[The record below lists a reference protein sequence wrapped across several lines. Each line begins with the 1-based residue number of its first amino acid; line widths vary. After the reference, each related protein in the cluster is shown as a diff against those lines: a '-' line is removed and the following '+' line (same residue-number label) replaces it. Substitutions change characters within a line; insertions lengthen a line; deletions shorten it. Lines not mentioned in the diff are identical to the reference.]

1 MNTKAEKQ
9 PIGVMDSGLGGLS
22 VLKEIIKL
30 MPNEDYVYFGDSAN
44 APYGTRTPE
53 EVYQLT
59 KNIIEMFIH
68 QYNVKAVVIA
78 CNTATAVVLDEL
90 QRSLDIPVVGV
101 IAPGTRAALKVTR
114 SKRIGVI
121 GTKGT
126 IHSDAYQKSLKMID
140 NYVYVK
146 SVACPDFVPIV
157 ERGDFHKKQTFE
169 IVKKNLLPFQFEE
182 IDTLILGCTHYPL
195 LQKQIQKAMGRRV
208 TLINSGEE
216 TGRELS
222 TILQYSNLLNIYA
235 LEGKHKFFTTG
246 DAAMF
251 EKIASQWLDEKNYV
265 TQQIRLE

>member
-1 MNTKAEKQ
+1 MKR
-9 PIGVMDSGLGGLS
+9 PIGMLDSGVGGLT
-22 VLKEIIKL
+22 VVRELMRQLPKEKII
-30 MPNEDYVYFGDSAN
+30 YIGDTLRC
-44 APYGTRTPE
+44 PYGPRPFE
-53 EVYQLT
+53 EVRKFTWELVRFLLT
-59 KNIIEMFIH
+59 YNIKML
-68 QYNVKAVVIA
+68 VIA
-78 CNTATAVVLDEL
+78 CNTATAVVLDAL

-251 EKIASQWLDEKNYV
+251 ERIASQWLDEKNYV

>member
-1 MNTKAEKQ
+1 MKR
-9 PIGVMDSGLGGLS
+9 PIGMLDSGVGGLT
-22 VLKEIIKL
+22 VVRELMRQLPKEKII
-30 MPNEDYVYFGDSAN
+30 YIGDTLRC
-44 APYGTRTPE
+44 PYGPRPFE
-53 EVYQLT
+53 EVRKFTWELVRFLLT
-59 KNIIEMFIH
+59 YNIKML
-68 QYNVKAVVIA
+68 VIA

-222 TILQYSNLLNIYA
+222 TILQYSNLLNIYT